1 MISVRDLIW
10 VLRFSLQEVSDWIS
24 LARASHLDYGAVAE
38 VSLYLAGGSCE
49 VSHSSIHPSAWNR
62 NSANFSLTEFYE
74 VRLTWHLRNSRPT
87 YVSCLRSITMPGC
100 DRKGLGRC
108 QRNLEQLSRESS
120 PGSRTHYRTFPERNA
135 YTCWARAL

>member
-10 VLRFSLQEVSDWIS
+10 VLRFPLQEVSDWVS
-24 LARASHLDYGAVAE
+24 LARPSHLDYGAVAE

-49 VSHSSIHPSAWNR
+49 ASHSSIHPSAWNK
-62 NSANFSLTEFYE
+62 NSANFALTKFYE

-87 YVSCLRSITMPGC
+87 YVSCLRSITMPGG

-108 QRNLEQLSRESS
+108 QRNLKQLSREFS
-120 PGSRTHYRTFPERNA
+120 PASRGHCRTLPERIA
-135 YTCWARAL
+135 YTC